1 MTQVTEISRP
11 EYPRPQ
17 FMREDWIN
25 LNGPWTFT
33 FDPGKSG
40 MDAGGYL
47 NHSEGF
53 DAEISVPFC
62 PKSPLI

>member
-1 MTQVTEISRP
+1 
-11 EYPRPQ
+11 
-17 FMREDWIN
+17 MREDWIN
-25 LNGPWTFT
+25 LNGQWTFT

-40 MDAGGYL
+40 MDPGRYL